1 MYIRIKYK
9 FIIKGEDFMIK
20 DVRLNYDSKDS
31 KSPSLSK
38 ILSALI
44 DYCEKCLVSAK
55 GDEIEKIFLN
65 FIRTAE
71 ILKVLI
77 MYQKK
82 WKKFRLMLG
91 ISNKE
96 REKIVYALMYG
107 KDGVNVNTLYQAPS
121 KIPLLVNDLEKD
133 KNDENKFK
141 KRCEE
146 FARGNKF
153 YAKEIEQICKD
164 DNRKEIFLKRAKSF
178 PGELNKSGVFD
189 SFLGIV
195 RDLGKLEKKK
205 IKC

>member
-1 MYIRIKYK
+1 
-9 FIIKGEDFMIK
+9 
-20 DVRLNYDSKDS
+20 
-31 KSPSLSK
+31 
-38 ILSALI
+38 
-44 DYCEKCLVSAK
+44 
-55 GDEIEKIFLN
+55 
-65 FIRTAE
+65 
-71 ILKVLI
+71 
-77 MYQKK
+77 
-82 WKKFRLMLG
+82 
-91 ISNKE
+91 
-96 REKIVYALMYG
+96 MYG

-164 DNRKEIFLKRAKSF
+164 DNRKEIFSKRAKSF
-178 PGELNKSGVFD
+178 TDGLNKSGVVD

-205 IKC
+205 